1 MEGFEHYLESL
12 FGSKESKT
20 MTDGIL
26 DKVRKARNIRG
37 DEVLKKEIDKLPNI
51 MDNVPKEPKVSMK
64 KHVLQIF
71 HNK

>member
-1 MEGFEHYLESL
+1 
-12 FGSKESKT
+12 

>member
-64 KHVLQIF
+64 KQQIF